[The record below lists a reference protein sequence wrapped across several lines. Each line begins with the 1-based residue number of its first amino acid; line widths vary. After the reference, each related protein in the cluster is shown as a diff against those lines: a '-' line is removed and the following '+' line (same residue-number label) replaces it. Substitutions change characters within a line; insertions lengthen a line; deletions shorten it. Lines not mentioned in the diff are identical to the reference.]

1 MYLFHMK
8 GDIWVKKIFSNMFF
22 LLIIFLILF
31 GILKNPQ
38 ISLKGAQEGLLIW
51 FNIVIPSL
59 LPFFIISEIL
69 ISIGF
74 VDLIGKILEPLMRPI
89 FNLPGIAAFTFSM
102 SIVSGYPVGSKV
114 VSSLRKNNLITK
126 TEGDQM
132 IVLSST
138 SGPLFMLGAVTVGML
153 NNPSLA
159 PLILY
164 PHYLAVITI
173 GLLFRFYKIKDSKK
187 IKNRGYIKTKE
198 LQKKFPLQKVPPI
211 GIILSESVKNSM
223 NSIFLIG
230 GFIIF
235 YSVVIE
241 LLFISKLI
249 DLIHYIIPIDLKLLH
264 GILAGIL
271 ELTTGCK
278 KISSSNINLIEKI
291 SIINF
296 LIGWGGISIHS
307 QALAFLSSTDISS
320 KLYIIG
326 KFFHGILASIYGLIL
341 YKLKYKN
348 IIETTFSP
356 DINILDYIYFMKWPV
371 MFSTS
376 IKLALLMLLYLLI
389 VSIIVLLIR
398 CFLSEE

>member
-1 MYLFHMK
+1 MK
-8 GDIWVKKIFSNMFF
+8 KLFSNMIF
-22 LLIIFLILF
+22 LLIILLVLF

-38 ISLKGAQEGLLIW
+38 ISLKGAKEGLLIW
-51 FNIVIPSL
+51 FNVVIPSL

-69 ISIGF
+69 INIGF
-74 VDLIGKILEPLMRPI
+74 VDLIGKFLEPLMRPI
-89 FNLPGIAAFTFSM
+89 FNLPGIAAFPFSM
-102 SIVSGYPVGSKV
+102 SIVSGYPMGSKI

-126 TEGDQM
+126 TEGERM
-132 IVLSST
+132 VVLSST

-173 GLLFRFYKIKDSKK
+173 GFLFRFYKIKD
-187 IKNRGYIKTKE
+187 NRKVNHKEYNKTKE
-198 LQKKFPLQKVPPI
+198 LQKNFPLKKMPPI
-211 GIILSESVKNSM
+211 GIILSNSVKNSM
-223 NSIFLIG
+223 NSILLIG
-230 GFIIF
+230 GFIIL
-235 YSVVIE
+235 YSVIIE
-241 LLFISKLI
+241 LLFTSKLI
-249 DLIHYIIPIDLKLLH
+249 NLIHHIIPINLQILQ

-278 KISSSNINLIEKI
+278 KISSSNINLIKKI

-307 QALAFLSSTDISS
+307 QALAFLSSTDIDS
-320 KLYIIG
+320 KIYIIG

-356 DINILDYIYFMKWPV
+356 DINILDYIYFIKWPV
-371 MFSTS
+371 IFLNS
-376 IKLALLMLLYLLI
+376 IKLALLMILYLFI
-389 VSIIVLLIR
+389 FSIIILLINH
-398 CFLSEE
+398 FLSIE